1 MPEAKFVVTPELLR
15 QTASQCEAQRAR
27 YHSIY
32 TKVLGE
38 ANTLNPFF
46 KGRAHDAFVR
56 RLQAFEND
64 FRLMEELLFKYVT
77 FLKESARNYDVTD
90 ENVAAGANKLKVGK

>member
-1 MPEAKFVVTPELLR
+1 MPAANFKVTPELLN
-15 QTASQCEAQRAR
+15 QTASQVEAQRAR

-77 FLKESARNYDVTD
+77 FLKESARKYDVTD
-90 ENVAAGANKLKVGK
+90 ET